1 MSSIHSEVDL
11 VLKATEVVEST
22 EVDADGNIVEVIRDT
37 VTGGKRRRKRGAKKA
52 GGKKKGAKKH

>member
-11 VLKATEVVEST
+11 VLKATEVIESV
-22 EVDADGNIVEVIRDT
+22 EVDADGNEVEVIRDT

-52 GGKKKGAKKH
+52 SKKKGSKKH